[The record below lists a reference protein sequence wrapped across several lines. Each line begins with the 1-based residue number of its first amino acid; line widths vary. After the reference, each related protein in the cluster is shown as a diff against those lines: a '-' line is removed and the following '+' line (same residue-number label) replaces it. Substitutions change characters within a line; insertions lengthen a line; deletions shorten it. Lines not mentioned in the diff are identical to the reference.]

1 METKTEVS
9 SLIGRYLLLKIGA
22 TTTKLLFLA
31 KQQQQQQEKK
41 SKNFD
46 DISAKNNTI
55 TNNFI
60 ITNSQIYRKSFESS
74 ALHKS
79 LEKHSVSQSV
89 KSSSSVNY
97 NWAFAVVSVGF
108 VD

>member
-31 KQQQQQQEKK
+31 KQQQQQEKK

-46 DISAKNNTI
+46 VKIKQTGYFFFISKI
-55 TNNFI
+55 GYI
-60 ITNSQIYRKSFESS
+60 CQK
-74 ALHKS
+74 
-79 LEKHSVSQSV
+79 
-89 KSSSSVNY
+89 
-97 NWAFAVVSVGF
+97 
-108 VD
+108 